1 MLSAA
6 RHSQTRPDVPIHL
19 SISRLPVSLPV
30 CRAAGDLR
38 PFMTRLY
45 AHRPLPANWAARL
58 DEDRE
63 ELLAFTAFPHEIWR
77 QV

>member
-1 MLSAA
+1 
-6 RHSQTRPDVPIHL
+6 
-19 SISRLPVSLPV
+19 
-30 CRAAGDLR
+30 
-38 PFMTRLY
+38 MTRLY